1 MSYVN
6 QPAEKLA
13 VFPEGPPAD
22 AQNFRIHETFTTRPP
37 SPRWPALSAW
47 EARRKALLEDLR
59 AKVFAAVPRKPRN
72 VRVEQADNE
81 LRLSSDDTIPV
92 RALLRKPPK
101 PGPPMSAVLYIASD
115 GDDPASIDKMMTGVN
130 AVRLIVYPRGVGEIA
145 WDRAFYRDTMR
156 NAMFV
161 GQTVDS
167 MRLADVFVALEAL
180 RRQPDVDPQR
190 IMTLGRGA
198 SGILGLYA
206 AILDP
211 GIQQV
216 MLVEPPST
224 HAEASTFL
232 NILRHT
238 DLPEAAA
245 LLAPRHLSFF
255 ARVPDAFDY
264 TRHVYS
270 LYGKPENFFRS
281 MDIRSV
287 VEGLYDHNKAPG
299 L

>member
-1 MSYVN
+1 M
-6 QPAEKLA
+6 P
-13 VFPEGPPAD
+13 
-22 AQNFRIHETFTTRPP
+22 
-37 SPRWPALSAW
+37 
-47 EARRKALLEDLR
+47 
-59 AKVFAAVPRKPRN
+59 
-72 VRVEQADNE
+72 
-81 LRLSSDDTIPV
+81 
-92 RALLRKPPK
+92 
-101 PGPPMSAVLYIASD
+101 AVLYIASD
-115 GDDPASIDKMMTGVN
+115 GDDPASIDKMMTRVD

-145 WDRAFYRDTMR
+145 WDRSFYRDTMR

-180 RRQPDVDPQR
+180 RQQPGVDAQR

-198 SGILGLYA
+198 SGVLGLYA

-211 GIQQV
+211 RIHQV

-224 HAEASTFL
+224 HAESPTFL

-245 LLAPRHLSFF
+245 LLAPRHLTFF

-264 TRHVYS
+264 TRHMYS
-270 LYGKPENFFRS
+270 LYGKAGNFFRS
-281 MDIRSV
+281 MDISSV
-287 VEGLYDHNKAPG
+287 VEGRYDHNMAPG

>member
-1 MSYVN
+1 M
-6 QPAEKLA
+6 P
-13 VFPEGPPAD
+13 
-22 AQNFRIHETFTTRPP
+22 
-37 SPRWPALSAW
+37 
-47 EARRKALLEDLR
+47 
-59 AKVFAAVPRKPRN
+59 
-72 VRVEQADNE
+72 
-81 LRLSSDDTIPV
+81 
-92 RALLRKPPK
+92 
-101 PGPPMSAVLYIASD
+101 AVLYIAAD
-115 GDDPASIDKMMTGVN
+115 GDDPASIDKMMTRVG

-145 WDRAFYRDTMR
+145 WDRSFYRDTMR
-156 NAMFV
+156 NAMHV

-167 MRLADVFVALEAL
+167 MRLADVFVALEVL
-180 RRQPDVDPQR
+180 RQQPGVDAQR

-211 GIQQV
+211 RIHQV

-224 HAEASTFL
+224 HAESPTFL

-245 LLAPRHLSFF
+245 LLAPRHLTFF
-255 ARVPDAFDY
+255 ARVPDAFGY

-270 LYGKPENFFRS
+270 LFGKPGNFFRS
-281 MDIRSV
+281 INIGAV
-287 VEGLYDHNKAPG
+287 VDGRYDHNTAPG

>member
-1 MSYVN
+1 
-6 QPAEKLA
+6 
-13 VFPEGPPAD
+13 
-22 AQNFRIHETFTTRPP
+22 
-37 SPRWPALSAW
+37 
-47 EARRKALLEDLR
+47 
-59 AKVFAAVPRKPRN
+59 
-72 VRVEQADNE
+72 
-81 LRLSSDDTIPV
+81 
-92 RALLRKPPK
+92 
-101 PGPPMSAVLYIASD
+101 
-115 GDDPASIDKMMTGVN
+115 
-130 AVRLIVYPRGVGEIA
+130 
-145 WDRAFYRDTMR
+145 
-156 NAMFV
+156 
-161 GQTVDS
+161 

-180 RRQPDVDPQR
+180 RRQPGVDPQR

-198 SGILGLYA
+198 SGVLGLYA

-211 GIQQV
+211 GIHQV

-245 LLAPRHLSFF
+245 LLAPRHLSVF

-270 LYGKPENFFRS
+270 LYGKPENFFLS
-281 MDIRSV
+281 MDISAV
-287 VEGLYDHNKAPG
+287 VEGRYDHNMAPG